1 MSALLFFSAFM
12 DQLHLELDNVLQ
24 SLSLNGYS
32 VFSLINDILVCCT
45 QEDKRIKV
53 LWEGLECDT
62 ADICTC
68 LLSHITSGPKRV
80 MKFGRVQCAFLIL

>member
-32 VFSLINDILVCCT
+32 VFSLINDILVCCN

-53 LWEGLECDT
+53 LWEGLEHDT

-68 LLSHITSGPKRV
+68 LLSHCHGHV
-80 MKFGRVQCAFLIL
+80 GALIFILSYLKDT